1 MKMTAGAPKAA
12 RVPTLTE
19 VIEVADTAAAPAATD
34 AQQEEAP
41 WERTTRF
48 APAEMSAALRVEPAA
63 VPATLPL
70 LVQAAA
76 PPVIDEDRLAERILA
91 DVQRQV
97 GVMLEH
103 RIRETLAPV
112 LARLTDAVVQEAR
125 IELASALRDMV
136 ARAVAQEMARQ
147 RAR

>member
-1 MKMTAGAPKAA
+1 MKMNAGAPKPA

-19 VIEVADTAAAPAATD
+19 VIEVGDTPLPPPVELQED
-34 AQQEEAP
+34 AEAP

-48 APAEMSAALRVEPAA
+48 AVPVPQSVAAIAAVAPPPAA
-63 VPATLPL
+63 P
-70 LVQAAA
+70 
-76 PPVIDEDRLAERILA
+76 IDEERVAERILA

-103 RIRETLAPV
+103 RIRETLAPA
-112 LARLTDAVVQEAR
+112 LARLTEAVVQEAR
-125 IELASALRDMV
+125 VELASALRDMV
-136 ARAVAQEMARQ
+136 ARAVAQELARQ

>member
-19 VIEVADTAAAPAATD
+19 VIEVTGAPASPAALD
-34 AQQEEAP
+34 SQPEEAP

-48 APAEMSAALRVEPAA
+48 APAETAA
-63 VPATLPL
+63 VPTPA
-70 LVQAAA
+70 
-76 PPVIDEDRLAERILA
+76 IDEERLAERILA

-103 RIRETLAPV
+103 RIRETLAPA

-136 ARAVAQEMARQ
+136 SRAVAQEMARQ

>member
-1 MKMTAGAPKAA
+1 MNAGAPKPA

-19 VIEVADTAAAPAATD
+19 VIEVGDTTLPPPIELQDEPEAAWERTARFGAPAAAPEAT
-34 AQQEEAP
+34 AQPVPVTGVPVPA
-41 WERTTRF
+41 
-48 APAEMSAALRVEPAA
+48 APAL
-63 VPATLPL
+63 
-70 LVQAAA
+70 
-76 PPVIDEDRLAERILA
+76 DEERLAERILA

-103 RIRETLAPV
+103 RVRETLAPA

-125 IELASALRDMV
+125 VELASALRDMV
-136 ARAVAQEMARQ
+136 ARAVAQELARQ